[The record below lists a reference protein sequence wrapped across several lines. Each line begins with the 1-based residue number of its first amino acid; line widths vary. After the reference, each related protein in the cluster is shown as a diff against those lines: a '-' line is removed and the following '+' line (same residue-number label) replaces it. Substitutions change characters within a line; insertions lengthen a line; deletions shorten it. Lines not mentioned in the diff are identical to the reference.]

1 LTVPFEVTTE
11 HAITELVERFYG
23 RARTDPML
31 APIFR
36 DAVSDWEAHLRI
48 IVDFWS
54 RNLLGTNR
62 YHGYP
67 YQIHAQLPLKPEH
80 FDRWLELFRQT
91 AAEVLPGKDA
101 EHVIERAEHMAE
113 SFKAGMFSFPS
124 YRGPKIWKEA

>member
-1 LTVPFEVTTE
+1 MTVPFEVTTE
-11 HAITELVERFYG
+11 QAITELVERFYG
-23 RARTDPML
+23 RARVDPTL

-36 DAVSDWEAHLRI
+36 DAVADWEAHLRI

-54 RNLLGTNR
+54 RNLLGTHR

-91 AAEVLPGKDA
+91 AAEVLPVKDA
-101 EHVIERAEHMAE
+101 EHVTERAEHMAK

-124 YRGPKIWKEA
+124 YHGPKIWKEA